1 MKKIN
6 KYLWLFIAS
15 VLVGAIFSAC
25 KDDEDLAKADALF
38 RPIINTD
45 DDVVLG
51 LTPENVPYV
60 TVEWDKFKDANQ
72 YEVSLKSTDGKD
84 DRVVVV
90 DTNFVRFDNLQYDTD
105 YNIGVKSMNSVTGL
119 QSKAYNFTVTTADF
133 PTNLSNI
140 STSDVIDTQVRVKW
154 MPSVVYDSL
163 AILKDSDGSFVKGVT
178 VTEEDNAAHSKIVTG
193 LDPKTSYRV
202 LAYIGNFYQG
212 KKRFTT
218 TAAESYDG
226 VVFDLRDM
234 DAKES
239 LKWINSDN
247 IDSLVRENPDQNI
260 NIVLQGGMNYRLET
274 VKLPSTKG
282 TIKFVTGLS
291 LQGNAI
297 WNVTGNFDLPA
308 DVDIAGVTFEKI
320 EFTDDESKPRSSGN
334 FGGTYLFNPQSNARM
349 GTLTI
354 KSCVVRYKRG
364 VLRIRSTNVVDNV
377 VIDDCIFEYIGGY
390 GITNVDNGDAAIHNI
405 KVSNSTFANCVRM
418 FVNTKNKSAGCT
430 QSVDIRNCTFVYFSQ
445 PSRGI
450 IELQDDEI
458 PGGIT
463 MKNCL
468 FGPAGELYNKGDVGE
483 GATGIKGWTGAVAP
497 TASDIYYTSD
507 FVKRMNAEGT
517 DVDNYIEGTVLST
530 DVTGTFL
537 KPNPGVDA
545 EGNPTLDPGD
555 YTLISDEANKVK
567 AGDPRWLK

>member
-105 YNIGVKSMNSVTGL
+105 YNIGVKSMNTVTGL

-154 MPSVVYDSL
+154 MPGVVYDSL

>member
-15 VLVGAIFSAC
+15 VLVGAVFSAC
-25 KDDEDLAKADALF
+25 KDDEDLTKADALF

-51 LTPENVPYV
+51 LTPDNVPYV
-60 TVEWDKFKDANQ
+60 TVAWDKFKDANK
-72 YEVSLKSTDGKD
+72 YEVSLKSTDGQD
-84 DRVVVV
+84 VRVVAV

-105 YNIGVKSMNSVTGL
+105 YNIGVKSMNTVTGL
-119 QSKAYNFTVTTADF
+119 QSKEYTFTVTTADF
-133 PTNLSNI
+133 PTNLTNI

-154 MPSVVYDSL
+154 MPGVVYDSL
-163 AILKDSDGSFVKGVT
+163 AIVKDSDGSFVKGVA
-178 VTEEDNAAHSKIVTG
+178 VTEEDNAANSKIVTG

-202 LAYIGNFYQG
+202 LAYIGNYYQG

-260 NIVLQGGMNYRLET
+260 NIVLQGGLET

-418 FVNTKNKSAGCT
+418 FVNTKNKSGGCT
-430 QSVDIRNCTFVYFSQ
+430 QSVDIKNCTFVYFSQ

-450 IELQDDEI
+450 TELQDDDI

-530 DVTGTFL
+530 DVTGTF
-537 KPNPGVDA
+537 KNPQPGVDA

-555 YTLISDEANKVK
+555 YTLISDEANKFK

>member
-15 VLVGAIFSAC
+15 VLVGAVFSAC
-25 KDDEDLAKADALF
+25 KDDEDLTKADALF

-51 LTPENVPYV
+51 LTPDNVPYV
-60 TVEWDKFKDANQ
+60 TVAWDKFKDANK
-72 YEVSLKSTDGKD
+72 YEVSLKSTDGQD
-84 DRVVVV
+84 VRVVAV

-105 YNIGVKSMNSVTGL
+105 YNIGVKSMNTVTGL
-119 QSKAYNFTVTTADF
+119 QSKEYTFTVTTADF

-154 MPSVVYDSL
+154 MPGVVYDSL
-163 AILKDSDGSFVKGVT
+163 AIVKDSDGSFVKGVA
-178 VTEEDNAAHSKIVTG
+178 VTEEDNAANSKIVTG

-202 LAYIGNFYQG
+202 LAYIGNYYQG

-334 FGGTYLFNPQSNARM
+334 FGGTYLFNPQSNAHL

-354 KSCVVRYKRG
+354 QSCVVRYKRG

-418 FVNTKNKSAGCT
+418 FVNTKNKSGGCT
-430 QSVDIRNCTFVYFSQ
+430 QSVDIKNCSFVYFSQ

-450 IELQDDEI
+450 TELQDDDI

-530 DVTGTFL
+530 DVTGTF
-537 KPNPGVDA
+537 KNPQPGVDA

-555 YTLISDEANKVK
+555 YTLISDEANKFK

>member
-15 VLVGAIFSAC
+15 VLVGAVFSAC
-25 KDDEDLAKADALF
+25 KDDEDLTKADALF

-51 LTPENVPYV
+51 LTPDNVPYV
-60 TVEWDKFKDANQ
+60 TVAWDKFKDANK
-72 YEVSLKSTDGKD
+72 YEVSLKSTDGQD
-84 DRVVVV
+84 VRVVAV

-105 YNIGVKSMNSVTGL
+105 YNIGVKSVNTVTGL
-119 QSKAYNFTVTTADF
+119 QSKEYTFTVTTADF
-133 PTNLSNI
+133 PTNLTNI

-154 MPSVVYDSL
+154 MPGVVYDSL
-163 AILKDSDGSFVKGVT
+163 AIVKDSDGSFVKGVA
-178 VTEEDNAAHSKIVTG
+178 VTEEDNAANSKIVTG

-202 LAYIGNFYQG
+202 LAYIGNYYQG

-247 IDSLVRENPDQNI
+247 IDSLVRDNPDQNI

-334 FGGTYLFNPQSNARM
+334 FGGTYLFNPQSNAHL

-354 KSCVVRYKRG
+354 QSCVVRYKRG

-450 IELQDDEI
+450 TELQDDDI

>member
-15 VLVGAIFSAC
+15 VLVGAVFSAC

-51 LTPENVPYV
+51 LTPDNVPYV
-60 TVEWDKFKDANQ
+60 TVEWDKFKDANK
-72 YEVSLKSTDGKD
+72 YEVSLKSTDGLD
-84 DRVVVV
+84 ERVVVV
-90 DTNFVRFDNLQYDTD
+90 DTNYVRFDNLQYDTD
-105 YNIGVKSMNSVTGL
+105 YNIGVKSMNTVTGL
-119 QSKAYNFTVTTADF
+119 QSKEYTFTVTTADF

-154 MPSVVYDSL
+154 MAGVVYDSL
-163 AILKDSDGSFVKGVT
+163 AIVKDRDGSFVKGVT
-178 VTEEDNAAHSKIVTG
+178 VTDEDNAASSKIVTG

-202 LAYIGNFYQG
+202 LAYVGNFYQG

-218 TAAESYDG
+218 TAAENYDG

-239 LKWINSDN
+239 LKWINSEN

-320 EFTDDESKPRSSGN
+320 EFTDDESKPRSSSN
-334 FGGTYLFNPQSNARM
+334 FGGTYLFNPQSNAHM

-354 KSCVVRYKRG
+354 QSCVVRYKRG

-390 GITNVDNGDAAIHNI
+390 GITNVDNGDASIHNI

-418 FVNTKNKSAGCT
+418 FVNTKNKSGGCT
-430 QSVDIRNCTFVYFSQ
+430 QSVDIKNCTFVYFAQ

-450 IELQDDEI
+450 IELQDDDI

-468 FGPAGELYNKGDVGE
+468 IGPAGELYTKGDVGE

-517 DVDNYIEGTVLST
+517 DVDNYIEGNVLST
-530 DVTGTFL
+530 DVKGTFL
-537 KPNPGVDA
+537 NPQPGVDA
-545 EGNPTLDPGD
+545 EGNATLDPGD

>member
-105 YNIGVKSMNSVTGL
+105 YNIGVKSMNTVTGL

-154 MPSVVYDSL
+154 MPGVVYDSL

-483 GATGIKGWTGAVAP
+483 GATGIKGWTGTVAP